1 MAIIIST
8 TGEHRHDQ
16 SAGVQSGGGLDK
28 DDVALDADLGQ
39 LPDPFEN
46 FLELALGTAISAGQL
61 GFAANVEAALEDPG
75 AGFFVNVATTAG
87 ETVNDLFFSKS
98 DGTLFNGEVAQFNGS
113 DLHVVGSSDQI
124 FLYSFAGGDILILS
138 TEAPAGVDITDPST
152 LDGTKIVA
160 AYYLE
165 ENGTHTGADVWGV
178 WFKPIDHPDD
188 TNADDIID
196 FGDFLHVSASATLSF
211 ELDALRSGNFL
222 WAAIGSD
229 DAGLLITGRDLN
241 VFPAD
246 AHPAS
251 KQGKVDTAGA
261 EGSDQVNTS
270 QGGLGATTGI
280 NNQMYVAGNTGV
292 FTLVT
297 DFDPLAASTTG
308 EAAGVYVQEIDYDGY
323 INTVGAGIFISQT
336 QGGGSVNLTI
346 SVFEA
351 DANLATAALEPET
364 GFAYIG
370 AENGNDGTSG
380 SFENDTPVGVHM
392 VEVIG
397 ADGVTVI
404 GTWVDGEASDGTTQ
418 GGVTVTID
426 GNDIIVTG
434 LQVLYTVHWTADSGE
449 TFNRFH
455 VTADTGTTAFDIGR
469 VDVDQGVLVTQ
480 AVGEDVIEHD
490 DGLSGDA
497 GAPIPIEEEEEAA
510 VQGDGN
516 EDNTSGPPDLD
527 LDTVGPDDFD
537 NTTNT
542 NTSELI
548 TQIAGGTDAGIVF
561 SLDGSDLTNDLPAF
575 TSKGATVLYDLA
587 FDDNSTPLIL
597 TDDVYTLTA
606 YVDVAGGTVGDL
618 DAGDRQV
625 FTWVV
630 EGDGTAI
637 FTQLDQ
643 LDHAAPPAG
652 TAVENTLTFNPTSI
666 LDAADGDGDPVLL
679 PAGFVEYTLIDDI
692 PIQNANTANGV
703 VEEEELAGGNE
714 DLLPDPT
721 DADNGGNNTTNVAV
735 LNLAGLIDVGTDE
748 DPSFALVTDAAA
760 DAWLAG
766 LNLTSQGSALNNAVI
781 VGNTLT
787 AKSADGR
794 DIFTL
799 ALSGANLVTA
809 TFTLLDQLDHA
820 APVAPDTS
828 VENTLVVDLSG
839 FVEGR
844 DFDLDAITLDAGS
857 LTATVIDDTPIFTA
871 NVAGGPATGLD
882 FIDGSTF
889 TSSLNGSVGT
899 DANDASNE
907 ASDGTKTYTFT
918 DFGILSTSIAG
929 LQGAIIENDTRI
941 VFFTDGDSAGNVAGV
956 FDGNDT
962 LWFDYT
968 INQTANAGAGSYTF
982 AVHENAPDQFL
993 EFDFD
998 GFPSGKQAYGV
1009 FGPGTNGTPDPDG
1022 PAILVFAQGT
1032 NLVNSGSAAKI
1043 GTPVVGSSA
1052 GNLVNS
1058 SNAESS
1064 GTALAVN
1071 NQSTSPGQGLFV
1083 AYIDDPELDNIVVGV
1098 GTSGELNG
1106 FYDDAEFLHF
1116 NQALTEVTS
1125 ASAEIS
1131 QITPNGHRVDI
1142 EITAYNVTLSSSI
1155 NTETEAI
1162 DFLENPLATTANQS
1176 AAQVNIDSVT
1186 VFDASGDVIEYWQDL
1201 DHNGTYELAD
1211 SPDDADTLVDNDAT
1225 VNVTFSPAGPGI
1237 HKATVF
1243 NAADNYTIAW
1253 TTETVHDLALVKNV
1267 DTTGDNFD
1275 LGGFNL
1281 AQGQDTPDQKF
1292 SATVQITD
1300 FDLDSQESNTFENFV
1315 DGTGNFDDDVFDLT
1329 P

>member
-16 SAGVQSGGGLDK
+16 SSGVQSGGGLDK
-28 DDVALDADLGQ
+28 DDVALSADLNE
-39 LPDPFEN
+39 LPDPFET
-46 FLELALGTAISAGQL
+46 FLETSLGTAISAGQL
-61 GFAANVEAALEDPG
+61 AFAADVEAAHEDPG

-87 ETVNDLFFSKS
+87 ETVNDIFFSQS
-98 DGTLFNGEVAQFNGS
+98 DGSLFNGQVAQFNGA
-113 DLHVVGSSDQI
+113 DLHVVGSTDQI

-160 AYYLE
+160 TYYLE
-165 ENGTHTGADVWGV
+165 ENATLTGADVWGV
-178 WFKPIDHPDD
+178 WFQPIDHPDD
-188 TNADDIID
+188 TDPDDIID

-229 DAGLLITGRDLN
+229 DAGLLITGKDLN

-246 AHPAS
+246 AHPPS

-270 QGGLGATTGI
+270 QGGQGATTGI

-297 DFDPLAASTTG
+297 GFDELASSTTG
-308 EAAGVYVQEIDYDGY
+308 EAADVYVQTIDYDGY

-351 DANLATAALEPET
+351 DANLATAALDPET
-364 GFAYIG
+364 SFDYIG

-380 SFENDTPVGVHM
+380 SFEDDTAVGVDT

-397 ADGVTVI
+397 ADGITVI

-418 GGVTVTID
+418 GGVTVMIV

-434 LQVLYTVHWTADSGE
+434 LQALYTVHWTADSGE

-455 VTADTGTTAFDIGR
+455 VTGDTGTTAFDIGR
-469 VDVDQGVLVTQ
+469 VDVDQGVLVTE
-480 AVGEDVIEHD
+480 AVGEDVIHHD
-490 DGLSGDA
+490 DGPIGSG
-497 GAPIPIEEEEEAA
+497 GAPIPIEEEQAA

-516 EDNTSGPPDLD
+516 EDTESGPPDLDDDTTGPDDFNVTTNTNTTELITQIAGGTDSGIVFSLDGTQLGTLPAFTSKGGTVLYDLAVDDNSTPLILTDDVYTLTAFVDDGTTAGYQPAEDREVFTWVVDGDGTATFTQLDQLDHAAPAPGTAVENTLTFNPTSILKAADGDGDPVALPAGFVEYTLIDDVPVQNANVQNGVVEEEEAAVQGTGNEDTTSGPPDLD

-537 NTTNT
+537 NTTN
-542 NTSELI
+542 
-548 TQIAGGTDAGIVF
+548 
-561 SLDGSDLTNDLPAF
+561 
-575 TSKGATVLYDLA
+575 ATAL
-587 FDDNSTPLIL
+587 S
-597 TDDVYTLTA
+597 
-606 YVDVAGGTVGDL
+606 
-618 DAGDRQV
+618 
-625 FTWVV
+625 
-630 EGDGTAI
+630 
-637 FTQLDQ
+637 
-643 LDHAAPPAG
+643 
-652 TAVENTLTFNPTSI
+652 
-666 LDAADGDGDPVLL
+666 
-679 PAGFVEYTLIDDI
+679 
-692 PIQNANTANGV
+692 
-703 VEEEELAGGNE
+703 
-714 DLLPDPT
+714 
-721 DADNGGNNTTNVAV
+721 
-735 LNLAGLIDVGTDE
+735 LAGLIDVGTDE
-748 DPSFALVTDAAA
+748 DASFALVTDAAA

-766 LNLTSQGSALNNAVI
+766 LNLTSQGSALNDAVI

-794 DIFTL
+794 NIFTL
-799 ALSGANLVTA
+799 ALSGVNNVTA

-820 APVAPDTS
+820 APPAGTS

-839 FVEGR
+839 FVQGS
-844 DFDLDAITLDAGS
+844 DFDQDAITLDAGS

-871 NVAGGPATGLD
+871 NILGGKVE
-882 FIDGSTF
+882 FVDGSTF
-889 TSSLNGSVGT
+889 TNSLNGSIGT
-899 DANDASNE
+899 DENDASNQ

-918 DFGILSTSIAG
+918 DFDIVQTTIAG
-929 LQGAIIENDTRI
+929 LQGEIIENDTRI
-941 VFFTDGDSAGNVAGV
+941 VFFTDGDSVGNVAGV

-968 INQTANAGAGSYTF
+968 LNQTANAGAGSYTF
-982 AVHENAPDQFL
+982 EVHKDADAPFL

-1009 FGPGTNGTPDPDG
+1009 FGAGTNGTPDPDG

-1032 NLVNSGSAAKI
+1032 NLVNSGPAAKI
-1043 GTPVVGSSA
+1043 GTPVVGSDA
-1052 GNLVNS
+1052 GNLINS
-1058 SNAESS
+1058 SNAQNS

-1071 NQSTSPGQGLFV
+1071 NQSTSPGQGMFI
-1083 AYIDDPELDNIVVGV
+1083 AYINDPEADNIVVGV
-1098 GTSGELNG
+1098 GTSSELNG
-1106 FYDDAEFLHF
+1106 AYGDAKQLNFD
-1116 NQALTEVTS
+1116 QALTEVTS
-1125 ASAEIS
+1125 ASVEIS
-1131 QITPNGHRVDI
+1131 QTTPNHSLVDV
-1142 EITAYNVTLSSSI
+1142 EITAYNVTLGSDVDTD
-1155 NTETEAI
+1155 NEAI
-1162 DFLENPLATTANQS
+1162 AFLENPLAF
-1176 AAQVNIDSVT
+1176 AAQVNIDSVSVIDET
-1186 VFDASGDVIEYWQDL
+1186 GDVIEFWEDF
-1201 DHNGTYELAD
+1201 DHDGTYVLGDGDGD
-1211 SPDDADTLVDNDAT
+1211 SIVDDDAT
-1225 VNVTFSPAGPGI
+1225 VNVVFSPAGPGT
-1237 HKATVF
+1237 HKATVL

-1267 DTTGDNFD
+1267 DTTNDNFD
-1275 LGGFNL
+1275 IGGFNL

-1292 SATVQITD
+1292 SAEVTLTD
-1300 FDLDSQESNTFENFV
+1300 YDLDQVVSNTFENFV
-1315 DGTGNFDDDVFDLT
+1315 DGTGQFDNDTFDLIV
-1329 P
+1329 